1 MKAPETG
8 LRLYISCRW
17 QIAFLCGMCTLAM
30 FALRVCIAM
39 ALVCIENVENQGRF
53 QNSSQNYSG
62 ILSEEFNSTKVY
74 VRPSSFVPNEMR
86 GILLSS
92 YFYGYLI
99 TPLFG
104 GLISQRCG
112 PKLVILLAMGIAVI
126 ANGLTPLSLR
136 YRIEVVVTLRVIMG
150 ISTGVIMPSLQ
161 VLWADWAPINEKAR
175 LLAVSSSGVNLGN
188 VVANGIAGFVCKIPV
203 NDGWPFIF
211 YIFGLGTVV
220 WMVFWW
226 WSVYNSP
233 DKHPRISARE
243 KAYIECGKVKSVSK
257 KIPRVPWSKILTS
270 LPFFAILICH
280 VCHSWTLTL
289 ISTFL
294 PFYMNE
300 VLKFDVTDNGV
311 LSSLPFMSRFIM
323 GLVFAV
329 LADVI
334 ATRKLLPV
342 SHNRKLF
349 QISGMVFPSVIIIG
363 LSFLDSE
370 QRNLVVGL
378 MTLAVGI
385 QSATTAAF
393 RVNHLDIA
401 PRFAGPIAGLTLTS
415 ACVVAICVPILT
427 TALTPDGTLEQW
439 QTIFFINGGINI
451 CGAIFFL
458 FFGSGT
464 EQEWAKASPVEI
476 NVDVPDVTTISTTDK
491 RVSYDNQAFR
501 YFE

>member
-1 MKAPETG
+1 
-8 LRLYISCRW
+8 
-17 QIAFLCGMCTLAM
+17 
-30 FALRVCIAM
+30 
-39 ALVCIENVENQGRF
+39 
-53 QNSSQNYSG
+53 
-62 ILSEEFNSTKVY
+62 
-74 VRPSSFVPNEMR
+74 
-86 GILLSS
+86 
-92 YFYGYLI
+92 
-99 TPLFG
+99 
-104 GLISQRCG
+104 
-112 PKLVILLAMGIAVI
+112 
-126 ANGLTPLSLR
+126 
-136 YRIEVVVTLRVIMG
+136 
-150 ISTGVIMPSLQ
+150 MPSLQ